1 MHLLLLY
8 VNLDLVATF
17 YLINPLLSHLIL
29 VLFYLKLLGHI
40 YQTCS
45 FSSEEV
51 IQILAML
58 INLEYQILWIFLQVN
73 LLIFVLGTVVSNL
86 PFLQICIQQT
96 ICQLNLNTFVIQE
109 GHQEVDTI
117 KLLLNEC
124 ILWLEY
130 QKLWQDQNQQF
141 WERYLLK

>member
-1 MHLLLLY
+1 MVNHWNIRVIVHLLLLY
-8 VNLDLVATF
+8 VNLGLVVAF
-17 YLINPLLSHLIL
+17 YLINLHLSHLIL
-29 VLFYLKLLGHI
+29 VQFYLKLLGHI

-58 INLEYQILWIFLQVN
+58 INLEYQILWIFLQAN
-73 LLIFVLGTVVSNL
+73 LLIFVLGREVSNW

-96 ICQLNLNTFVIQE
+96 IYQLNLNTFVIQE

-117 KLLLNEC
+117 M
-124 ILWLEY
+124 
-130 QKLWQDQNQQF
+130 
-141 WERYLLK
+141 